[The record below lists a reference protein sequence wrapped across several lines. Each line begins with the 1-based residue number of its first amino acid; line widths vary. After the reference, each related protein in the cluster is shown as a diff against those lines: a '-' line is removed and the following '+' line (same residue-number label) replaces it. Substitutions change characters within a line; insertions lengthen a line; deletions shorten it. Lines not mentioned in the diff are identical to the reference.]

1 MGERIIELEVGVG
14 VVVVD
19 VVGKISRRRK
29 KRKKN
34 LILYAMPYA
43 ML

>member
-29 KRKKN
+29 KN
-34 LILYAMPYA
+34 LILYAYVIY
-43 ML
+43 